1 MFNRIDVMRLLPNK
15 LQLDVL
21 KRHAGPF
28 VFCFFTLMFLLLMQF
43 LILYIDMLVGKG
55 LPLGVIIELIITNLA
70 SMVVLAIPMA
80 VLVSCLM
87 AFGKI
92 TELNEL
98 AALKAAGVNPMHL
111 VNPVLVTGVLLS
123 IFLVWFSNDVLP
135 DANQRARSLFIDIR
149 LKKPGFD
156 LKPGEF
162 YEGIDGY
169 TFLVGDM
176 TNESDSLRDVTLYQQ
191 PNNNRKEAFIKASKG
206 RLESTNQGQTMNL
219 YLHDGS
225 MLRFLD
231 RRKEGKKIT
240 VLEETDFDRYRI
252 SFDLSGLSFSRS
264 NPQERSRNDRTM
276 NIQAMM
282 TLVDSLHTEVTD
294 HKNLILNNDNYIIP
308 RPPDESEQQR
318 MSRRFNTRPDS
329 LKEPPYSS
337 QYVALNTMDSE
348 SDQQT
353 LHDLTLSKLRSYQSF
368 LDDVSVDTEWRIN
381 KIAQY
386 MVEVHKKFAIPFA
399 CIIFVMIGAPIGM
412 FTRRGNLGYAAL
424 IGAVFL
430 TFYWISIIQGEKLAD
445 RMFISPATG
454 MWYSN
459 IILGLVGVYLVIRV
473 ATPFKIS
480 NLWNS
485 SD

>member
-1 MFNRIDVMRLLPNK
+1 MRLLPNK

-55 LPLGVIIELIITNLA
+55 LPLGIIIELIITNLA
-70 SMVVLAIPMA
+70 SMVVLAMPMA
-80 VLVSCLM
+80 VLVACLM
-87 AFGKI
+87 AFGKV

-98 AALKAAGVNPMHL
+98 AALKAAGINPIHL
-111 VNPVLVTGVLLS
+111 VNPVLVAGVLLS

-162 YEGIDGY
+162 YGGIDGY
-169 TFLVGDM
+169 TFLVQDM
-176 TNESDSLRDVTLYQQ
+176 TDESDSLRDVTIYQQ
-191 PNNNRKEAFIKASKG
+191 PDRNRKEAFIKAQKG
-206 RLESTNQGQTMNL
+206 RLESEHNGQTMNL
-219 YLHDGS
+219 YLRDGS
-225 MLRFLD
+225 ILRYLD
-231 RRKEGKKIT
+231 RRKDGKKIT
-240 VLEETDFDRYRI
+240 VLEKTAFDRYRI
-252 SFDLSGLSFSRS
+252 SFDLSDLSFSRS

-282 TLVDSLHTEVTD
+282 TLVDSLHKEIADQKQVIID
-294 HKNLILNNDNYIIP
+294 NDSYIVPAPQEDI
-308 RPPDESEQQR
+308 EQQR
-318 MSRRFNTRPDS
+318 YTHRFHTQPDS
-329 LKEPPYSS
+329 LKEPPYPS
-337 QYVALNTMDSE
+337 QYIALNMLDSE
-348 SDQQT
+348 SDQRI
-353 LHDLTLSKLRSYQSF
+353 LHDLTLSKLRSYQS
-368 LDDVSVDTEWRIN
+368 LLEDISVDTEWRIN
-381 KIAQY
+381 KIARY
-386 MVEVHKKFAIPFA
+386 MVEVHKKFAIPIA
-399 CIIFVMIGAPIGM
+399 CIIFVLLGAPIGM

-445 RMFISPATG
+445 RMFIDPATG

-459 IILGLVGVYLVIRV
+459 ILLGAIGIYFVIRI

-480 NLWNS
+480 NLWNN

>member
-1 MFNRIDVMRLLPNK
+1 MQLIPNQ

-21 KRHAGPF
+21 KRHVGPF

-55 LPLGVIIELIITNLA
+55 LPLSIIIELIITNLA

-80 VLVSCLM
+80 VLVSSLM

-98 AALKAAGVNPMHL
+98 AALKAAGINPIHL
-111 VNPVLVTGVLLS
+111 VKPVLVAGVLLS
-123 IFLVWFSNDVLP
+123 VFLVWFSNDVLP

-162 YEGIDGY
+162 YDGIDGY
-169 TFLVGDM
+169 TFLVKDM
-176 TNESDSLRDVTLYQQ
+176 TNESDSLRNVTVYQQ
-191 PNNNRKEAFIKASKG
+191 PNRNRKEAFIKAQKG
-206 RLESTNQGQTMNL
+206 RLESEHQGQTMNL

-225 MLRFLD
+225 ILRFLD

-252 SFDLSGLSFSRS
+252 SFDLSDLSFSRS

-276 NIQAMM
+276 NVQAMM
-282 TLVDSLHTEVTD
+282 ALVDSLHQKVSSQ
-294 HKNLILNNDNYIIP
+294 KQLILDNENYFVP
-308 RPPDESEQQR
+308 QAPKEDVEQQSV
-318 MSRRFNTRPDS
+318 SRRFRIQPDS
-329 LKEPPYSS
+329 LKEAPYTSR
-337 QYVALNTMDSE
+337 YVALNMLDSE
-348 SDQQT
+348 SEQRT
-353 LHDLTLSKLRSYQSF
+353 LHDLTLSKLRGYQSF
-368 LDDVSVDTEWRIN
+368 VEDVAVDTEWRIN
-381 KIAQY
+381 KIARY
-386 MVEVHKKFAIPFA
+386 MVEIHKKFAIPFA
-399 CIIFVMIGAPIGM
+399 CIIFVLLGAPIGM

-424 IGAVFL
+424 IGAIFL

-445 RMFISPATG
+445 RMFIAPATG

-459 IILGLVGVYLVIRV
+459 VLLGLVGIYLVIRIS
-473 ATPFKIS
+473 TPFKIS
-480 NLWNS
+480 NLWNN